1 MDSTRRISYQ
11 WRMFVPMVLSLWLII
26 GGMAWWQVRRVKE
39 TRITLIYDQ
48 LEFLTMRLIALE
60 EEERDINPYITYIN
74 DYYSTNY
81 QYDDV
86 TVEKIDD
93 ATQKST
99 IITGPY
105 VEIPKGKIIGDK
117 GSFDVKEPNAPPKHY
132 LYYYHDQPGKDYSL
146 VSMIPITRKIAQDV
160 TPITLKFW
168 IIMIAVGIFAT
179 FMAYISTGYIVS
191 NINFLRAFTRRAA
204 KQEDFDI
211 TAIDR
216 LPNDELGD
224 ISRDIVDIY
233 LQLIEQIKRSD
244 REHQVAITAIEEKAR
259 IKRKLTANINHEI
272 KTPIGIIKGYVDTIL
287 GDPNM
292 PEELK
297 NKFLVKV
304 QKNVDRLV
312 ELIADISVITKYEN
326 GEKLVSISEIDFH
339 DVVYTF
345 TDDLKMDDFG
355 KEKIPFTFDVPLKC
369 MISGNEALLRSML
382 SNLVRNARLYSQGT
396 FCRLQ
401 FDYEDEDFY
410 HFSFYDDGVGVPPES
425 LPRLFERFYRVN
437 EGRERSDGGTGLGLP
452 IVKVTIESFGGSID
466 VDNRMPSGLIFH
478 FTLKKYKGAPES

>member
-11 WRMFVPMVLSLWLII
+11 WRMFVPMVLSLWLVI

-48 LEFLTMRLIALE
+48 LEFLTKRLIALE
-60 EEERDINPYITYIN
+60 ENQQDIDPYVTYIN

-86 TVEKIDD
+86 TVEMIDNE
-93 ATQKST
+93 TQKLT
-99 IITGPY
+99 TVTGPY
-105 VEIPKGKIIGDK
+105 VPIPTGKIIGDR
-117 GSFDVKEPNAPPKHY
+117 GSFDVKEANAPLKHY
-132 LYYYHDQPGKDYSL
+132 LYYYFSQPGQSYSV

-168 IIMIAVGIFAT
+168 IIMISVGVFAT

-204 KQEDFDI
+204 KGEDFDV
-211 TAIDR
+211 TAVDR

-224 ISRDIVDIY
+224 ISRGIVDIY
-233 LQLIEQIKRSD
+233 LQLTEQIKRSEQ
-244 REHQVAITAIEEKAR
+244 EHQVAITAIEEKAR

-287 GDPNM
+287 GDPDM

-297 NKFLVKV
+297 QKFLVKV

-326 GEKLVSISEIDFH
+326 GEKLVSISETDFH

-345 TDDLKMDDFG
+345 KDDLNMEEFG
-355 KEKIPFTFDVPLKC
+355 KTRIPFTFDVPLKC

-396 FCRLQ
+396 MCHLQ
-401 FDYEDEDFY
+401 YEREDEDFY
-410 HFSFYDDGVGVPPES
+410 YFSFYDDGVGVPPES

-452 IVKVTIESFGGSID
+452 IVKVTIESFGGTID
-466 VDNRMPSGLIFH
+466 VDNRLPSGLIFH
-478 FTLKKYKGAPES
+478 FTLKKYKSSSES